1 MQSKNPTKICDVDV
15 NNIVISK
22 LTESKNISM
31 YLIVLVLF
39 LVLLVLILCIS
50 FNIAQNEWIS

>member
-1 MQSKNPTKICDVDV
+1 MVQSKNPTKICDVDV

-22 LTESKNISM
+22 YIESKNNSM
-31 YLIVLVLF
+31 YLIALVLV

-50 FNIAQNEWIS
+50 FNIA